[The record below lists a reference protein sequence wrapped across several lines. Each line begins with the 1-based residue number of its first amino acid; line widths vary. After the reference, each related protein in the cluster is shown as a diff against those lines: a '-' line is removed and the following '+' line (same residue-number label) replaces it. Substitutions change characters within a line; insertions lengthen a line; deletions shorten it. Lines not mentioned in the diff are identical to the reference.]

1 MICDFEIKIFYKEF
15 KISKLNINLDCVNFW
30 TMNEIYIE
38 SGFYI
43 EMGKLICDSQYI
55 FGKTYWNINI
65 LGINWVFWNSIKVI
79 TEFH

>member
-1 MICDFEIKIFYKEF
+1 MEF

-55 FGKTYWNINI
+55 FGKTY
-65 LGINWVFWNSIKVI
+65 
-79 TEFH
+79 